1 MEKQDKKS
9 GKGQVPQLN
18 DIHPFKC
25 SALVTCLSCVLE
37 MGQSRTALFCALW
50 LCKSVPLLKS
60 LSRVNVNMNLSREI
74 WEEGLGMQGV
84 CVCSRLSHINS
95 WLHVDR

>member
-1 MEKQDKKS
+1 
-9 GKGQVPQLN
+9 
-18 DIHPFKC
+18 
-25 SALVTCLSCVLE
+25 
-37 MGQSRTALFCALW
+37 MGQSRTAALFCALW
-50 LCKSVPLLKS
+50 LYKSVPLLKS

-95 WLHVDR
+95 WLHVGLSQASLTSMKAYINIKQYDPREFSQEFP